1 MFREN
6 VDRKFISIQ
15 LLIELILINLIHKSN
30 QIKFI
35 NFLTR
40 QLIHIKTNERKQQ
53 EKMIINLTIKLSSKF
68 NNTQKKKTTQ
78 NPSLK
83 RTKHETTNRN
93 KSEKQKFDEPS
104 KKKS

>member
-68 NNTQKKKTTQ
+68 NNTQKKNNTK
-78 NPSLK
+78 SLIK
-83 RTKHETTNRN
+83 KNKARNN
-93 KSEKQKFDEPS
+93 KSKQIRKT
-104 KKKS
+104 KV